1 MPSRTLCNPLAV
13 FTVDRGYLCRVDD
26 RGMLNY
32 DYPEDVELKVKH
44 PNVYQQLLELKKEH
58 KLMHTITPAFP
69 TFEMLPHDK
78 IKWHRAMFQN
88 LTPEL
93 VTKIK
98 LFCRENFADSHPAM
112 NGDDKT
118 WLVVEFSTLEAEV
131 IMGYWERLEQ
141 LMEEIH
147 IELSL

>member
-1 MPSRTLCNPLAV
+1 MSNRSLSNPLAV

-26 RGMLNY
+26 KGMLNY
-32 DYPEDVELKVKH
+32 DYPADVELHVKH
-44 PNVYQQLLELKKEH
+44 PNVYQQLLGLKKEH
-58 KLMHTITPAFP
+58 NLMHTITATSP
-69 TFEMLPHDK
+69 TMELLPKDS

-98 LFCRENFADSHPAM
+98 VFCTDNFAESKPAC

-118 WLVVEFSTLEAEV
+118 WLVVEFLTLDPEV
-131 IMGYWERLEQ
+131 IINHWKQLEQ

-147 IELSL
+147 NELSL